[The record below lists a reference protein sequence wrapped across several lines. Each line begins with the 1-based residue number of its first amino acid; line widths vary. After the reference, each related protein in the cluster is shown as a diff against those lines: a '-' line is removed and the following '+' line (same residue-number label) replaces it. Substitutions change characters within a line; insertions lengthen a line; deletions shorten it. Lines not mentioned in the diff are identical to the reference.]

1 MLRVGQS
8 GTEPQDRLQHGS
20 GDRCQSCLS
29 EGRKSRVRKFQI
41 NPEEC
46 VFSCSSEK
54 IVHMLVPPVTFCTP
68 HGGSRKKHTKPNSPQ
83 LDRSSAAEYW
93 YLRSIFTKSNSPV
106 EDSGKSIYLITGKQ
120 VSDEATYTIIGID
133 NEELDNISI
142 ITECGNTFDL
152 PSSLLEVTGFD
163 LIDMTPLLC
172 QFTVE
177 GDKVKKIQFDKE
189 TYSNFGDPLE
199 LLQALGEIPSI
210 SLLQNDEENSLIE
223 LDRISSEDP
232 ELSEAVSV
240 LDESRERIWE
250 QLQPELR
257 CKKDDEESPV
267 FALPLLLRKNKQFEA
282 HFRSSYHWQFY
293 CSRCHFVEICH
304 EKRVVLSLKTL
315 NRSLSPTSYFSLR
328 VCPYCQSPQGRN
340 RLVIHKLPACPMFH
354 FVDGLPP
361 LKSWEQL
368 EFHHGSYDYKVAA
381 IIQYQQNPSHFVAWI
396 RDNHRNLWLEG
407 DDLKQPVVRWR
418 EEEPKFPASQAHL
431 VMWERQGGCS
441 ECLEEQELV
450 KNILVADNSELKQV
464 LQRPQGNLMDSGEK
478 VQVVNYLKAY
488 IPKRTQ
494 DLSPIGAHAS
504 KATETSHQCTE
515 SSSRAKRKISEVS
528 SVRSSDMTST
538 DAKSKNIL
546 KSPKRRPLIGHSL
559 ASKFAAFS
567 ETLQSFVEYKEM
579 MEERKRKNSKILSR
593 STRMGSVSPLCS
605 PSGSS
610 EASSL
615 PDSCQNMFPELD
627 LILEDFRQ
635 TQGGMP
641 DMSSELELFM
651 QTL

>member
-1 MLRVGQS
+1 MLRAGQS
-8 GTEPQDRLQHGS
+8 STEPQDRLQHGS
-20 GDRCQSCLS
+20 GDICQSCLS

-54 IVHMLVPPVTFCTP
+54 CLSNFSSSSLILKRKASEIPNLRKRRRKSCPVQERPP
-68 HGGSRKKHTKPNSPQ
+68 
-83 LDRSSAAEYW
+83 
-93 YLRSIFTKSNSPV
+93 
-106 EDSGKSIYLITGKQ
+106 
-120 VSDEATYTIIGID
+120 
-133 NEELDNISI
+133 
-142 ITECGNTFDL
+142 DL
-152 PSSLLEVTGFD
+152 PRSNVTLLWQNKQALCWLDSSLLLMVFCTSLRKCLFASKDELSLKQLCKYFD
-163 LIDMTPLLC
+163 DAQLKLEAIFNRTRTTCSKSNNTDESLC
-172 QFTVE
+172 YS
-177 GDKVKKIQFDKE
+177 DPPHDNYQFDTKTSKE

-381 IIQYQQNPSHFVAWI
+381 IIQYQQNPNHFVAWI

-504 KATETSHQCTE
+504 KATETSTNVLNQVAE
-515 SSSRAKRKISEVS
+515 PRG
-528 SVRSSDMTST
+528 
-538 DAKSKNIL
+538 KSQKCHRCAVQ
-546 KSPKRRPLIGHSL
+546 K
-559 ASKFAAFS
+559 
-567 ETLQSFVEYKEM
+567 
-579 MEERKRKNSKILSR
+579 
-593 STRMGSVSPLCS
+593 
-605 PSGSS
+605 
-610 EASSL
+610 
-615 PDSCQNMFPELD
+615 
-627 LILEDFRQ
+627 
-635 TQGGMP
+635 
-641 DMSSELELFM
+641 
-651 QTL
+651 